1 MKKLLLA
8 CITLSCSAISLS
20 DILFFFRKKTVEQS
34 TQSTPQ
40 PVTPVKIKPKVAVFY
55 VDDNIDFKLMVA
67 NLVIA
72 AKDSSISG
80 ILLVINNNGGHM
92 GAYATIYDTLKKI
105 KSLKPIVGLI
115 NGSAYSAGYMIACAA
130 DYIIAHSFSNIGS
143 IGVRFD
149 IQKYKNPKLKG
160 SLEADVTFD
169 ILRAGQYKTITD
181 PTAPELTPEEREYLI
196 ANLNIIYKKFIELVA
211 NDRNINAEEHAT
223 WADAK
228 LFIAD
233 EAKELGLIDEIGTI
247 FEAEQKLIELIKARN
262 TDTTW
267 DNGIEPIECATTA
280 AKK

>member
-34 TQSTPQ
+34 VQSTPQ
-40 PVTPVKIKPKVAVFY
+40 PITPVKMKPKVAVFY
-55 VDDNIDFKLMVA
+55 IDDNIDFKLTVA

-72 AKDSSISG
+72 AKDSSIRG

-92 GAYATIYDTLKKI
+92 GAYATMYDTLKKI
-105 KSLKPIVGLI
+105 KTLKPIIGLI

-143 IGVRFD
+143 IGVRLD
-149 IQKYKNPKLKG
+149 IQKYKNSKLKG
-160 SLEADVTFD
+160 NLEADVTFD

-181 PTAPELTPEEREYLI
+181 PTTPELTSEEREYLI
-196 ANLNIIYKKFIELVA
+196 ANLNTVYKKFIELVA
-211 NDRNINAEEHAT
+211 NDRKINAEEHAT

-267 DNGIEPIECATTA
+267 DNEIEPIEYATTA
-280 AKK
+280 S